1 VLLRSPNIV
10 VHLKNWLQLQIY
22 LLLSLLFS
30 LNKTAQ
36 EKLIAAHFPMVEKF
50 SPTIKC
56 KAVQETSWKVY
67 SSVDRKCLLLSQAE
81 QQKYEQ

>member
-36 EKLIAAHFPMVEKF
+36 EKLIAAHFPHGG
-50 SPTIKC
+50 
-56 KAVQETSWKVY
+56 KVLPNNKMQ
-67 SSVDRKCLLLSQAE
+67 SGAGNFMESLLFC
-81 QQKYEQ
+81 